1 MLRRV
6 VFVFVISCLVLFSV
20 ACASTPTAMPAL
32 PTRTRVPTLSPL
44 VLPTATAT
52 AIPPTATV
60 LPTLPPPTATATVAV
75 VQPTVSLSVTQPIF
89 TPTVLPTETPAPT
102 RTPTPAFPPGLYVS
116 NLRIEPNPPVRGA
129 DLNFFVT
136 FSNTAGSIYN
146 PKWLVY
152 IYKADNPNR
161 SYSETT
167 VLQSSISAGT
177 IEIRSLGSWKLGL
190 GGPCDYFFA
199 RVGFLDI
206 NNRPVMYTQPDGTV
220 FEKGFT
226 VCPP

>member
-1 MLRRV
+1 
-6 VFVFVISCLVLFSV
+6 
-20 ACASTPTAMPAL
+20 
-32 PTRTRVPTLSPL
+32 
-44 VLPTATAT
+44 
-52 AIPPTATV
+52 
-60 LPTLPPPTATATVAV
+60 LPP
-75 VQPTVSLSVTQPIF
+75 
-89 TPTVLPTETPAPT
+89 LP
-102 RTPTPAFPPGLYVS
+102 TPTPAFPPGLYVS
-116 NLRIEPNPPVRGA
+116 NLRIEPNPPVRGT

-136 FSNTAGSIYN
+136 FSNTAGSVYN

-152 IYKADNPNR
+152 IYRADTPNR

-167 VLQSSISAGT
+167 ALQSAISAGT
-177 IEIRSLGSWKLGL
+177 IEIKSLGSWKLGL